1 MLDIIAIPFGY
12 VIEFFY
18 FLTNNYT
25 IALFFFAFAVKVVL
39 FPLGIKQQK
48 NQVKQA
54 KLRPME
60 MAIRKKYAGRTD
72 KPTQMKMNEEIQ
84 KLYTEQNFSPLSGCL
99 PLLLQFPIILALY
112 NVVVNPLRYMCHL
125 SSEKIVE
132 LANIAVKN
140 GYMAIEKFTKVTDG
154 VVQSLQGYE
163 SLNLA
168 NVMRQNFSSFAD
180 AVPELSEKALPNFSL
195 FGLDLS
201 GTPSFDAL
209 KTGFSAEWLLF
220 LIPILTFLVQFG
232 SSKIMKKLTYNPAA
246 AAQQAGQSGCLMD
259 FAMPML
265 SVFFCFIVPAAIAV
279 YWIFQGIF
287 GVLQQFVLVK
297 MFPVP
302 QPTEEE
308 LKEAERQV
316 NAMQKKKNKPKSLYQ
331 EDDDDYSDYAKEL
344 AARYAAEDAEADRLR
359 AEKEAKEAE
368 EAARADAETPI
379 LKDDRSEQKF
389 ERKSKK
395 DKSKKD

>member
-1 MLDIIAIPFGY
+1 MLDIIAVPFGY

-18 FLTNNYT
+18 NITNNYT
-25 IALFFFAFAVKVVL
+25 LALFFFAIAVKVVL

-60 MAIRKKYAGRTD
+60 MAIRKKYAGHTD

-84 KLYTEQNFSPLSGCL
+84 KLYTENNFSPLSGCL
-99 PLLLQFPIILALY
+99 PLLLQFPILIALY
-112 NVVVNPLRYMCHL
+112 NVVINPLRYMLHL
-125 SSEKIVE
+125 SNDKIVE
-132 LANIAVKN
+132 LANVAVKN
-140 GYMAIEKFTKVTDG
+140 GHMAIEKFTKVTDG
-154 VVQSLQGYE
+154 VIESLQGYE
-163 SLNLA
+163 SLHLA
-168 NVMRQNFSSFAD
+168 NTMRQNFSSFAG
-180 AVPELSEKALPNFSL
+180 AVPELTEKALPDFSL

-201 GTPSFDAL
+201 GTPSFDVL
-209 KTGFSAEWLLF
+209 KEGFSAAWLLF
-220 LIPILTFLVQFG
+220 LIPILTFVVQFF
-232 SSKIMKKLTYNPAA
+232 SARIMKKLNYNPAM
-246 AAQQAGQSGCLMD
+246 AAQQGGQSGCVMD

-265 SVFFCFIVPAAIAV
+265 SVFFCFVVPAAIAV

-287 GVLQQFVLVK
+287 GVLQQYVLVK
-297 MFPVP
+297 MFPAP
-302 QPTEEE
+302 KPTEEE
-308 LKEAERQV
+308 IKEAERQV
-316 NAMQKKKNKPKSLYQ
+316 NAMQKKKSKPKSLYQ

-359 AEKEAKEAE
+359 AEKEAE
-368 EAARADAETPI
+368 EAAKADSEPPV

-395 DKSKKD
+395 DK

>member
-1 MLDIIAIPFGY
+1 MLDIVAVPFGY

-18 FLTNNYT
+18 HITNNYT
-25 IALFFFAFAVKVVL
+25 LALFFFAFVVKVVL
-39 FPLGIKQQK
+39 FPLSIKQQK

-84 KLYTEQNFSPLSGCL
+84 KLYSENNFSPLSGCL
-99 PLLLQFPIILALY
+99 PMLLQFPIIIALY
-112 NVVVNPLRYMCHL
+112 NVVINPLRYMLHL
-125 SSEKIVE
+125 SADKITE
-132 LANIAVKN
+132 LANLAVKN
-140 GYMAIEKFTKVTDG
+140 GVMAIEQFTQVKEG
-154 VVQSLQGYE
+154 VVQSVQSYE
-163 SLNLA
+163 TLYLA
-168 NVMRQNFSSFAD
+168 NNMRGNFSAFAD
-180 AVPELSEKALPNFSL
+180 AVPELTEKALPNFSL

-201 GTPSFDAL
+201 GTPNFDVF

-220 LIPILTFLVQFG
+220 LIPILTFVVQFG
-232 SSKIMKKLTYNPAA
+232 SSRILKKLTYNPAM
-246 AAQQAGQSGCLMD
+246 AQNGQGGCLMD

-287 GVLQQFVLVK
+287 GVLQQYVLVK

-302 QPTEEE
+302 KPTEEE
-308 LKEAERQV
+308 IKEAERQV
-316 NAMQKKKNKPKSLYQ
+316 NAIQKKKNKPKSLYQ
-331 EDDDDYSDYAKEL
+331 EDDEDYSDYAKEL

-359 AEKEAKEAE
+359 AEKEAE
-368 EAARADAETPI
+368 EAAKSDSETPV

-395 DKSKKD
+395 DK